1 MTTTDIFVHDSKL
14 ISVSENSDTDQ
25 YRFLLL
31 WPKDWENN
39 VFAEAVLIFENV
51 LNYQVHEGPFS
62 GSPTILSMHEADSV
76 ESYGMVRKTMRLE
89 TTAGYRTFLYSD
101 FRLEEIAR

>member
-1 MTTTDIFVHDSKL
+1 MTTNDVFVHDSKL
-14 ISVSENSDTDQ
+14 ISVSENSDTVQ
-25 YRFLLL
+25 YRFLIL
-31 WPKDWENN
+31 WPKDWEKNI
-39 VFAEAVLIFENV
+39 FTEAVLIFDNV

-76 ESYGMVRKTMRLE
+76 ETSGMVRKTLRRE